1 MSGQARTY
9 KALPGMLTVQ
19 WRKVPGIA
27 LLGFNHGVPTSVNG
41 HWERESMVGLEWEA
55 CSILDNWIQSHLL
68 LKGY

>member
-1 MSGQARTY
+1 
-9 KALPGMLTVQ
+9 MLTVQ

-41 HWERESMVGLEWEA
+41 HWERESMVGLSEA
-55 CSILDNWIQSHLL
+55 CSIPFDNWIQSHLL

>member
-1 MSGQARTY
+1 MVKLGSH

-41 HWERESMVGLEWEA
+41 HWERESMVGLSEA
-55 CSILDNWIQSHLL
+55 CSIPFDNWIQSHLL